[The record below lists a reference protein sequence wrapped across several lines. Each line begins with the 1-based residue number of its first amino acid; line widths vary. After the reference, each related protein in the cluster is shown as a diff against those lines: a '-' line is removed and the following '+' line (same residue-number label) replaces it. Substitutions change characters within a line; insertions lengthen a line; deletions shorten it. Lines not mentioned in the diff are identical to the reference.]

1 MVVCQGKSVLK
12 GIAIGKI
19 YLYEKQEYVLE
30 QKQVADAEAEVA
42 RFEAAKETAIGQLDD
57 LYEKALAEAGEEQA
71 MIFDVHKM
79 MLDDGDYLDAIT
91 GLIRSEKVNAEYAVH
106 TTGEQFA
113 AVFASMDDDYMKARS
128 ADVKDISGR
137 VIRILSGIGDG
148 SIASEEP
155 VILLADDLTPSETV
169 SLDKSKI
176 LAFVTRNGSANSHTA
191 ILARSMNIPALV
203 QTDVELLKEY
213 HGMDAV
219 VDGLD
224 GKLYLDPEEAVLA
237 ELVQKKEACGSERA
251 ELEKLIGLDNV
262 TRDGRKIN
270 VYANIG
276 SPEDVDKVLLNDA
289 GGIGLFRSEFLYLGR
304 EDYPSEEEQFEIY
317 KEVLSRM
324 EGKKVIIRTLDIG
337 ADKQV
342 DYFKLPKEENPAMGY
357 RAIRICLDRIVV
369 FKTQLRAIYRASVYG
384 TAAIMFPMIISVKE
398 ILRIKEIVEEVK
410 AELTA
415 AGIEIAPVEL
425 GIMVETPAAVMIS
438 EELAKEVSFFSIGTN
453 DLTQYTLAID
463 RQNQSLDTIYDSH
476 HPAVLRMIRMTI
488 ENGHKGGAWVGI
500 CGELGADTTLTKTFV
515 DMGID
520 ELSVSPTY
528 VLGLRKAIREI

>member
-113 AVFASMDDDYMKARS
+113 AVFTSMDDDYMKARS

-137 VIRILSGIGDG
+137 VIRILAGIGDG

-237 ELVQKKEACGSERA
+237 ELVQKKEACGRERA

-357 RAIRICLDRIVV
+357 RAIRICLDRIDV